1 MGWSLR
7 TRFLRRSTARCGQSR
22 NHSLQLERTRLYVK
36 SRRVFFLRRSQKFTR
51 HSTRFPHARYIG
63 TCEKGRERRRR
74 AARAAHALTCASAY
88 ARPRQLESQMLP
100 PPPQPPPVGRAA
112 GGLRLRARRPT
123 PRRLLPL
130 GAGVRAFHFTPRIY
144 ADSPTEGGRLKR
156 RIVGWSLRTRFL
168 RRSAARGG
176 QSRNHTP
183 NLRNQRR
190 TRAAIRK
197 IRRVF

>member
-1 MGWSLR
+1 MR
-7 TRFLRRSTARCGQSR
+7 TRFLRRSTARGGQSR
-22 NHSLQLERTRLYVK
+22 NHSLQLERTRLCEK
-36 SRRVFFLRRSQKFTR
+36 PARFLFLRRSQKFTR

-130 GAGVRAFHFTPRIY
+130 GAGVRASPLVFPPHGFLRTRPPR
-144 ADSPTEGGRLKR
+144 GGRLKR
-156 RIVGWSLRTRFL
+156 RKTFSWIDTCTQMHYSSGGTLIRDQTNFL
-168 RRSAARGG
+168 MES
-176 QSRNHTP
+176 
-183 NLRNQRR
+183 
-190 TRAAIRK
+190 
-197 IRRVF
+197 F